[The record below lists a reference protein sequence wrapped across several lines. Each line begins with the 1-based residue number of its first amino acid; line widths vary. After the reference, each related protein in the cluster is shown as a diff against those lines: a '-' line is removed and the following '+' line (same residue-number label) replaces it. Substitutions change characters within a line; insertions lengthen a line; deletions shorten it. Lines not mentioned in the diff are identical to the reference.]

1 MASVETSVQS
11 GVHKAIAHS
20 LLCPISTVCVAA
32 VVVICG
38 YHEETLRWKTIFH
51 GFPPPMY
58 KTLPIVT
65 FDMIVRVYEN
75 ESGMETGNRSWKWKS
90 EMKKQ
95 NTPIT
100 GAGYCERLVVI
111 PFLLFLMPNAL
122 LA

>member
-1 MASVETSVQS
+1 M
-11 GVHKAIAHS
+11 
-20 LLCPISTVCVAA
+20 STVCVAV

-38 YHEETLRWKTIFH
+38 YHEETIFH

-100 GAGYCERLVVI
+100 GAGYCARLVVI
-111 PFLLFLMPNAL
+111 PFLLFHMPNPL